1 MYDESE
7 VIAVNED
14 LKLIMDELKSIKD
27 NMAGMESRL
36 NERIDALEK
45 QIEDNH
51 AETSKGFET
60 LANMI
65 DDLGEKID
73 SMETITQKNL
83 YDITLMKQRKA

>member
-1 MYDESE
+1 M
-7 VIAVNED
+7 
-14 LKLIMDELKSIKD
+14 
-27 NMAGMESRL
+27 

-45 QIEDNH
+45 RIEDNH

>member
-1 MYDESE
+1 M
-7 VIAVNED
+7 NED

-36 NERIDALEK
+36 NERIDALRNRIDGLEK
-45 QIEDNH
+45 RIEDNH
-51 AETSKGFET
+51 AETSKGFGT
-60 LANMI
+60 MANMI
-65 DDLGEKID
+65 DDLGEKIG

>member
-27 NMAGMESRL
+27 NMTGMESRL

-45 QIEDNH
+45 RIEDNH